1 MVTTLR
7 AAEKFEQS
15 HLSSPTVKPLVDA
28 AKIFYVEGYFL
39 THGAESVLELAK
51 KASENGKVLCSDQ
64 YFLSVNLCRWFRQ
77 IFVLNLSAPFIA
89 QFYSD
94 QIQKILPYIDYLI
107 GNEAEAEA
115 WASANGLPDPKN
127 LPAVAKNLAERAKSN
142 PTRDRIVIFTCGAEP
157 TVAVSSSKPDDHNTY
172 TVTALKEQEIV
183 DTNGAGDAFAGG
195 FIGALAVGKE
205 LGEAIEV
212 GHTLG
217 TMCVTQVGPQ
227 YKWPKVKVL

>member
-1 MVTTLR
+1 M
-7 AAEKFEQS
+7 
-15 HLSSPTVKPLVDA
+15 SSQGWFP
-28 AKIFYVEGYFL
+28 KIF
-39 THGAESVLELAK
+39 A
-51 KASENGKVLCSDQ
+51 
-64 YFLSVNLCRWFRQ
+64 
-77 IFVLNLSAPFIA
+77 LNLSAPYIA
-89 QFYSD
+89 QFFGA

-107 GNEAEAEA
+107 GNESEAEA

-127 LPAVAKNLAERAKSN
+127 IPAVAKALAEKPKSN
-142 PTRDRIVIFTCGAEP
+142 PTRDRVVIFTHGAQA
-157 TVAVSSSKPDDHNTY
+157 TIAVSSSSPDDPK
-172 TVTALKEQEIV
+172 VFPVSALKDEEIV

-195 FIGALAVGKE
+195 FIGALAAGKP